1 MATKPECRSQA
12 TGTPFFNEMNELMDD
27 LSTIRSLAE
36 KLSKKMEEMSKV
48 TAENSKK
55 D

>member
-1 MATKPECRSQA
+1 MATKPECRSQT

-36 KLSKKMEEMSKV
+36 KLSKKMEEISKSAPDN
-48 TAENSKK
+48 TNP